1 MYQFWRKLK
10 MTENQMITINNVD
23 LPVKEYHN
31 QRVLTFKDIDTAH
44 ERPNG
49 TAGRAFR
56 HNRKHFIEG
65 EDYFTLNQPDE
76 IRLFGITRPQ
86 GGTPESVILITES
99 GYLMLAKSFTDDLS
113 WTVQRGL
120 VNSYFRTKD
129 MLMIVQTLSNEVL
142 ELKFEIINA
151 KAYIAPTKPDY
162 WRWKNSVSSPL
173 IKQIADKLGIEK
185 REAFDLVYDTMSERY
200 GFDRSFAINQMC
212 CKYGTAEEYV
222 IDAIAD
228 NSEYQR
234 WFFETATSLLN
245 IAKTPASVQAVPCP
259 ADKVHSAILPIINK
273 YKDKSANGAR
283 TYGKVYNMMTT
294 KRGWAVMLKKN
305 GCHSKKELLNK
316 RDDKF
321 KQFCDCIESL
331 MAE

>member
-1 MYQFWRKLK
+1 
-10 MTENQMITINNVD
+10 MTENQIVTINNIG
-23 LPVKEYHN
+23 LPVKEYCN

-49 TAGRAFR
+49 TAKRNFNA
-56 HNRKHFIEG
+56 NKSHFIEG
-65 EDYFTLNQPDE
+65 EDYFIVKPCDIQMDE
-76 IRLFGITRPQ
+76 FRTSEINNR
-86 GGTPESVILITES
+86 GTTLITES

-120 VNSYFRTKD
+120 VNSYFRAKD
-129 MLMIVQTLSNEVL
+129 MLTIVQMLSNEVL
-142 ELKFEIINA
+142 ELKSEIANV
-151 KAYIAPTKPDY
+151 KMQIAPTKPDY

-228 NSEYQR
+228 NPEYQR
-234 WFFETATSLLN
+234 WFFEIATSLLSD
-245 IAKTPASVQAVPCP
+245 IEKTDTFQPAICS
-259 ADKVHSAILPIINK
+259 ADKVHNVILPLIHK
-273 YKDKSANGAR
+273 YNDKSVNGAR
-283 TYGKVYNMMTT
+283 TYGKVYERMTT
-294 KRGWAVMLKKN
+294 KLGWEMLLKRNK
-305 GCHSKKELLNK
+305 CHNKKELLNK
-316 RDDKF
+316 REDKF
-321 KQFCDCIESL
+321 KQFCECVNKMMSE
-331 MAE
+331 